1 MKPYDRMKELVEKLN
16 RYAAL
21 YYEED
26 APVISD
32 AEYDAMYDEL
42 RALEESEG
50 YTLKNSPTHRV
61 GGAPQ
66 KKFEPSR
73 HLLRLYSLD
82 KCKTEGEIAEWY
94 ERIVKAVGKE
104 PEITAEYKFD
114 GLTLNILYEG
124 GKLVKAATRGDGVT
138 GEEVTA
144 QVKTIAGVPR
154 TISYTGRIEI
164 QGEGIMR
171 LSALAAYNAKSDEP
185 LKNARNGAAGAIRNL
200 DPAVTAS
207 RNLSFMAYN
216 IGYSDRHFASQRE
229 MHDFLVKEGFE
240 TESDFAVLKGAD
252 TAFAFAEKVGELRPT
267 LDFLI
272 DGVVFKVNDTALRDE
287 IGYTEKFPKWAIAYK
302 FKADEMTTVLRDV
315 VWQVSRSAK
324 LNPLAVLDPV
334 DIGGVT
340 VRRATLN
347 NYGDILKKKVKIG
360 DRVFIRRSN
369 DVIPEIMGVAEEAP
383 DAKEVEKPTVCP
395 ACGAPV
401 REEGA
406 FLYCTGEHCAP
417 QIVSCLDHFASKDAM
432 DIDGFSEKTAEQF
445 YNELHMTS
453 PVDLMRLKKEDI
465 VGLERFGDKKADNL
479 IAAIAAAKDTTMD
492 RLLFALGIDGIGK
505 KTAKDLAARF
515 GTFERGDTCRQHRFL
530 FRRRRQPSPHRG
542 SLRKRGHRARGG
554 EKERSVRGYASGAHG
569 LPSHLQARRGYGAH
583 RGKRGRSRLVRV
595 EDRRPRPRGL
605 RRGQQTRKGAEARH
619 QDHRRR
625 GIQAYARHRTR
636 ALTGLRAAGGI
647 MEKERKVKHPSDS
660 YTEQVHIITQ
670 SDINGFDRLFG
681 GALMAWIDILAAVV
695 ARRHSER
702 NVTTVF
708 VDTLEFRAPARVN
721 DTIYM
726 TGKLTYA
733 GKTSMEVCVKTF
745 VEELSGDRKLINIA
759 YLILVALDENEQPT
773 EVPELLPVTESELEE
788 WKAGARRRALRKQRR
803 TENY

>member
-94 ERIVKAVGKE
+94 ERIVKAVGRE

-229 MHDFLVKEGFE
+229 MHDFLAEEGFE
-240 TESDFAVLKGAD
+240 TESDFTVLKGAD
-252 TAFAFAEKVGELRPT
+252 AAFAFAEKVGELRPT

-453 PVDLMRLKKEDI
+453 PVGLMRLKKEDI

-492 RLLFALGIDGIGK
+492 RWTG
-505 KTAKDLAARF
+505 
-515 GTFERGDTCRQHRFL
+515 CC
-530 FRRRRQPSPHRG
+530 
-542 SLRKRGHRARGG
+542 
-554 EKERSVRGYASGAHG
+554 
-569 LPSHLQARRGYGAH
+569 LPSASTA
-583 RGKRGRSRLVRV
+583 
-595 EDRRPRPRGL
+595 
-605 RRGQQTRKGAEARH
+605 
-619 QDHRRR
+619 
-625 GIQAYARHRTR
+625 
-636 ALTGLRAAGGI
+636 
-647 MEKERKVKHPSDS
+647 
-660 YTEQVHIITQ
+660 
-670 SDINGFDRLFG
+670 
-681 GALMAWIDILAAVV
+681 
-695 ARRHSER
+695 
-702 NVTTVF
+702 
-708 VDTLEFRAPARVN
+708 
-721 DTIYM
+721 
-726 TGKLTYA
+726 
-733 GKTSMEVCVKTF
+733 
-745 VEELSGDRKLINIA
+745 
-759 YLILVALDENEQPT
+759 
-773 EVPELLPVTESELEE
+773 
-788 WKAGARRRALRKQRR
+788 
-803 TENY
+803 

>member
-1 MKPYDRMKELVEKLN
+1 MNAYDRMKELVEKLN
-16 RYAAL
+16 KYAAL

-26 APVISD
+26 APVVSD
-32 AEYDAMYDEL
+32 AEYDKLYDEL

-50 YTLKNSPTHRV
+50 YSLKNSPTHRV

-66 KKFEPSR
+66 KKFAQSK

-82 KCKTEGEIAEWY
+82 KCRTKEEIAEWY
-94 ERIVKAVGKE
+94 ARIVKAVGKE

-124 GKLVKAATRGDGVT
+124 GEMVKAATRGDGVT

-144 QVKTIAGVPR
+144 QVRTIAGVPR
-154 TISYTGRIEI
+154 KIGYTGRIEI

-171 LSALAAYNAKSDEP
+171 LSALSAYNAVSDEP

-216 IGYSDRHFASQRE
+216 IGYSDRHFSSQRE
-229 MHDFLVKEGFE
+229 MHEFLKEEGFE
-240 TESDFAVLKGAD
+240 TESDFTVLKGAEE
-252 TAFAFAEKVGELRPT
+252 AFAFAEKVNELRPD

-340 VRRATLN
+340 VKRATLN
-347 NYGDILKKKVKIG
+347 NYGDILKKKVRIG

-369 DVIPEIMGVAEEAP
+369 DVIPEITGVAEQSP
-383 DAKEVEKPTVCP
+383 DAREVEKPRVCP

-401 REEGA
+401 KEDGA

-417 QIVSCLDHFASKDAM
+417 QIVSALDHFASKDAM

-445 YNELHMTS
+445 YNELHITS
-453 PVDLMRLKKEDI
+453 PVQLMSLRREDI
-465 VGLERFGDKKADNL
+465 EWLDRFGEKKAANL
-479 IAAIAAAKDTTMD
+479 ISAIESAKDTTMD

-515 GTFERGDTCRQHRFL
+515 GSFDALIAADRDALTAVDGIGGVLADNIIAFFAEESNRKLLADL
-530 FRRRRQPSPHRG
+530 FACG
-542 SLRKRGHRARGG
+542 VTVRAE
-554 EKERSVRGYASGAHG
+554 EKKEGVF
-569 LPSHLQARRGYGAH
+569 
-583 RGKRGRSRLVRV
+583 
-595 EDRRPRPRGL
+595 
-605 RRGQQTRKGAEARH
+605 
-619 QDHRRR
+619 
-625 GIQAYARHRTR
+625 
-636 ALTGLRAAGGI
+636 TGLRIVLTGSLPTYKRGQATALIEENGGEVAASVSKTVDLVLAGEDAGSKLDKAKKLGI
-647 MEKERKVKHPSDS
+647 R
-660 YTEQVHIITQ
+660 IIDEGQ
-670 SDINGFDRLFG
+670 FDAMLRG
-681 GALMAWIDILAAVV
+681 
-695 ARRHSER
+695 E
-702 NVTTVF
+702 
-708 VDTLEFRAPARVN
+708 
-721 DTIYM
+721 
-726 TGKLTYA
+726 
-733 GKTSMEVCVKTF
+733 
-745 VEELSGDRKLINIA
+745 
-759 YLILVALDENEQPT
+759 
-773 EVPELLPVTESELEE
+773 LPVREGEE
-788 WKAGARRRALRKQRR
+788 K
-803 TENY
+803 

>member
-42 RALEESEG
+42 RALEEREG
-50 YTLKNSPTHRV
+50 YALKNSPTHRV

-94 ERIVKAVGKE
+94 GRIVKAVGKE

-240 TESDFAVLKGAD
+240 TESDFTVLKGAD
-252 TAFAFAEKVGELRPT
+252 AAFAFAEKVGELRPT

-453 PVDLMRLKKEDI
+453 PVGLMRLKKEDV

-479 IAAIAAAKDTTMD
+479 IAAIAASKDTTMD

-515 GTFERGDTCRQHRFL
+515 GTFEALEKADRDALTAVDGIGEILADNIVSYFANEDNLRLIADL
-530 FRRRRQPSPHRG
+530 FASGVTVREAEKKSGVFEGMRVVLTG
-542 SLRKRGHRARGG
+542 SLPTYKRGEATALIEENGG
-554 EKERSVRGYASGAHG
+554 EVAPSVSKTVDLVLAGSDAGSKLEKAQKLGIRIIDEEEF
-569 LPSHLQARRGYGAH
+569 
-583 RGKRGRSRLVRV
+583 KRML
-595 EDRRPRPRGL
+595 
-605 RRGQQTRKGAEARH
+605 
-619 QDHRRR
+619 
-625 GIQAYARHRTR
+625 GI
-636 ALTGLRAAGGI
+636 
-647 MEKERKVKHPSDS
+647 
-660 YTEQVHIITQ
+660 
-670 SDINGFDRLFG
+670 
-681 GALMAWIDILAAVV
+681 
-695 ARRHSER
+695 
-702 NVTTVF
+702 
-708 VDTLEFRAPARVN
+708 APA
-721 DTIYM
+721 
-726 TGKLTYA
+726 L
-733 GKTSMEVCVKTF
+733 
-745 VEELSGDRKLINIA
+745 
-759 YLILVALDENEQPT
+759 
-773 EVPELLPVTESELEE
+773 
-788 WKAGARRRALRKQRR
+788 
-803 TENY
+803 

>member
-42 RALEESEG
+42 RALEEREG

-94 ERIVKAVGKE
+94 DRIVKAVGRE

-240 TESDFAVLKGAD
+240 TESDFTVLKGAD
-252 TAFAFAEKVGELRPT
+252 AAFAFAEKVGELRPT

-453 PVDLMRLKKEDI
+453 PVGLMRLKKEDI

-515 GTFERGDTCRQHRFL
+515 GTFEALEKADRDALTAVDGIGEILADNIVSYFADEDNLRLIADL
-530 FRRRRQPSPHRG
+530 FASGVTVREAEKKSGVFEGMRVVLTG
-542 SLRKRGHRARGG
+542 SLPTYKRGEATALIEENGG
-554 EKERSVRGYASGAHG
+554 EVASSVSKTVDLVLAGSDAGSKLEKAQKLGIRIIDEEEF
-569 LPSHLQARRGYGAH
+569 
-583 RGKRGRSRLVRV
+583 KRML
-595 EDRRPRPRGL
+595 
-605 RRGQQTRKGAEARH
+605 
-619 QDHRRR
+619 
-625 GIQAYARHRTR
+625 GI
-636 ALTGLRAAGGI
+636 
-647 MEKERKVKHPSDS
+647 
-660 YTEQVHIITQ
+660 
-670 SDINGFDRLFG
+670 
-681 GALMAWIDILAAVV
+681 
-695 ARRHSER
+695 
-702 NVTTVF
+702 
-708 VDTLEFRAPARVN
+708 APA
-721 DTIYM
+721 
-726 TGKLTYA
+726 L
-733 GKTSMEVCVKTF
+733 
-745 VEELSGDRKLINIA
+745 
-759 YLILVALDENEQPT
+759 
-773 EVPELLPVTESELEE
+773 
-788 WKAGARRRALRKQRR
+788 
-803 TENY
+803 

>member
-1 MKPYDRMKELVEKLN
+1 MKPYDKMKELVEKLN

-50 YTLKNSPTHRV
+50 YALKNSPTHRV

-94 ERIVKAVGKE
+94 ERIVKAVGRE

-229 MHDFLVKEGFE
+229 MHDFLVNEGFE
-240 TESDFAVLKGAD
+240 TESDFTVLKGAD
-252 TAFAFAEKVGELRPT
+252 AAFAFAEKVGELRPT

-453 PVDLMRLKKEDI
+453 PVGLMRLKKEDI

-515 GTFERGDTCRQHRFL
+515 GTFEALEKADRDALTAVDGIGEILADNIVSYFANEDNLRLIADL
-530 FRRRRQPSPHRG
+530 FASGVTVREAEKKSGVFEGMRVVLTG
-542 SLRKRGHRARGG
+542 SLPTYKRGEATALIEENGG
-554 EKERSVRGYASGAHG
+554 EVASSVSKTVDLVLAGSDAGSKLEKAQKLGIRIIDEEEF
-569 LPSHLQARRGYGAH
+569 
-583 RGKRGRSRLVRV
+583 KRML
-595 EDRRPRPRGL
+595 
-605 RRGQQTRKGAEARH
+605 
-619 QDHRRR
+619 
-625 GIQAYARHRTR
+625 GI
-636 ALTGLRAAGGI
+636 
-647 MEKERKVKHPSDS
+647 
-660 YTEQVHIITQ
+660 
-670 SDINGFDRLFG
+670 
-681 GALMAWIDILAAVV
+681 
-695 ARRHSER
+695 
-702 NVTTVF
+702 
-708 VDTLEFRAPARVN
+708 APA
-721 DTIYM
+721 
-726 TGKLTYA
+726 L
-733 GKTSMEVCVKTF
+733 
-745 VEELSGDRKLINIA
+745 
-759 YLILVALDENEQPT
+759 
-773 EVPELLPVTESELEE
+773 
-788 WKAGARRRALRKQRR
+788 
-803 TENY
+803 

>member
-94 ERIVKAVGKE
+94 ERIVKAVGRE

-154 TISYTGRIEI
+154 AISYTGRIEI

-240 TESDFAVLKGAD
+240 TESDFTVLKGAD
-252 TAFAFAEKVGELRPT
+252 AAFAFAEKVGELRPS

-383 DAKEVEKPTVCP
+383 DAREVEKPTVCP

-453 PVDLMRLKKEDI
+453 PVSLMRLKKEDI

-515 GTFERGDTCRQHRFL
+515 GTFEALEKADRDALTAVDGIGEILADNIVSYFANEDNLRLIADL
-530 FRRRRQPSPHRG
+530 FASGVTVREAEKKSGVFEGMRVVLTG
-542 SLRKRGHRARGG
+542 SLPTYKRGEATALIEENGG
-554 EKERSVRGYASGAHG
+554 DVASSVSKTVDLVLAGSDAGSKLEKAQKLGIRIIDEEEF
-569 LPSHLQARRGYGAH
+569 
-583 RGKRGRSRLVRV
+583 KRML
-595 EDRRPRPRGL
+595 
-605 RRGQQTRKGAEARH
+605 
-619 QDHRRR
+619 
-625 GIQAYARHRTR
+625 GI
-636 ALTGLRAAGGI
+636 
-647 MEKERKVKHPSDS
+647 
-660 YTEQVHIITQ
+660 
-670 SDINGFDRLFG
+670 
-681 GALMAWIDILAAVV
+681 
-695 ARRHSER
+695 
-702 NVTTVF
+702 
-708 VDTLEFRAPARVN
+708 APA
-721 DTIYM
+721 
-726 TGKLTYA
+726 L
-733 GKTSMEVCVKTF
+733 
-745 VEELSGDRKLINIA
+745 
-759 YLILVALDENEQPT
+759 
-773 EVPELLPVTESELEE
+773 
-788 WKAGARRRALRKQRR
+788 
-803 TENY
+803 

>member
-50 YTLKNSPTHRV
+50 YALKNSPTHRV

-82 KCKTEGEIAEWY
+82 KCKTKGEIAEWY

-252 TAFAFAEKVGELRPT
+252 AAFAFAEKVGELRPT

-347 NYGDILKKKVKIG
+347 NYGDIMKKKVKIG

-453 PVDLMRLKKEDI
+453 PVGLMRLKKEDI

-479 IAAIAAAKDTTMD
+479 IAAIAASKDTTMD

-515 GTFERGDTCRQHRFL
+515 GTFEALEKADRNALTAVDGIGEILADNIVSYFANEDNLRLIADL
-530 FRRRRQPSPHRG
+530 FASGVTVREAEKKSGVFEGMRVVLTG
-542 SLRKRGHRARGG
+542 SLPTYKRGEATALIEENGG
-554 EKERSVRGYASGAHG
+554 EVASSVSKTVDLVLAGSDAGSKLEKAQKLGIRIIDEEEF
-569 LPSHLQARRGYGAH
+569 
-583 RGKRGRSRLVRV
+583 KRML
-595 EDRRPRPRGL
+595 
-605 RRGQQTRKGAEARH
+605 
-619 QDHRRR
+619 
-625 GIQAYARHRTR
+625 GI
-636 ALTGLRAAGGI
+636 
-647 MEKERKVKHPSDS
+647 
-660 YTEQVHIITQ
+660 
-670 SDINGFDRLFG
+670 
-681 GALMAWIDILAAVV
+681 
-695 ARRHSER
+695 
-702 NVTTVF
+702 
-708 VDTLEFRAPARVN
+708 APA
-721 DTIYM
+721 
-726 TGKLTYA
+726 L
-733 GKTSMEVCVKTF
+733 
-745 VEELSGDRKLINIA
+745 
-759 YLILVALDENEQPT
+759 
-773 EVPELLPVTESELEE
+773 
-788 WKAGARRRALRKQRR
+788 
-803 TENY
+803 